1 MPIGGKR
8 ARTVLVWSNGRRR
21 IAIAI
26 LPFPVSRP
34 GDSRASRSTG
44 GDGVAVPGDAS
55 FAQMWKELRRPL
67 RRHLRRR
74 LGSGEAAEDAEQE
87 TFLRMLRY
95 QAVDDPGERRAL
107 LFRIAA
113 SVVAD
118 HHRHAKSRRTNDHCV
133 IDEQELAS
141 DDPQPDRKL
150 ANHQNLAPLQRAI
163 LALPPRCREVFLL
176 HRFEGLS
183 YRDIARRFGT
193 SERTIENQISHAL
206 AVCRRALA

>member
-1 MPIGGKR
+1 M
-8 ARTVLVWSNGRRR
+8 
-21 IAIAI
+21 AI
-26 LPFPVSRP
+26 LRFPVSRTA
-34 GDSRASRSTG
+34 DSSASRLTG
-44 GDGVAVPGDAS
+44 GDGAAASGDAL
-55 FAQMWKELRRPL
+55 FAQMWNELKPSLRRYLL
-67 RRHLRRR
+67 RQ
-74 LGSGEAAEDAEQE
+74 LGSIDATEDAVQE

-118 HHRHAKSRRTNDHCV
+118 RRRYAKSRRTNDHCA
-133 IDEQELAS
+133 IEDQELVS
-141 DDPQPDRKL
+141 NEPQPDRNL
-150 ANHQNLAPLQRAI
+150 ANHQNLVLLQRAI

-193 SERTIENQISHAL
+193 SERTVENQISHAL